1 MKTSTFKQ
9 KQKLTTGFQLFLAF
23 AVFGFGSLH
32 AQVKNYGDFYIN
44 DSGAFFVKEGT
55 FTFGS
60 NSTTTTSRT
69 AITFGKLIFNAALI
83 PYERELGTRTFTDG
97 FVNTKSTSTNYFEMP
112 IGQTTTYAPIGITI
126 PSVTNG
132 VDAAYYIG
140 ALANGSTTS
149 IAALPATGY
158 WVIKGDSP
166 IITMIWNSSL
176 STLTNSIANLTV
188 AGYNT
193 TTSKWEAIT
202 SGTPTGTMTAG
213 TIATSDVVNL
223 NSYSAFT
230 LAKKGIT
237 CAPVFVASGLTKTW
251 NGSQWSPSAPTE
263 TDPAVLTGT
272 YPSTAGSFVCNSLAI
287 GENNISLI
295 DGQTI
300 EVVNGIS
307 GSGVITMSSQASIL
321 QRNDAST
328 ILPTIALTK
337 STRNNMFPLD
347 FVFLGSP
354 LSSDSFSQLAGAT
367 AFNNANTAA
376 TGQAGALDE
385 MYGYVSAVGATGG
398 WKPLTETKKGVGFDA
413 RIKLQ
418 APFGSVGV
426 QNTTSHIN
434 ITFTGTTNNGLIEVP
449 VYNDLTNPDHAR
461 NHNLLANPYPSAIDA
476 DKFLEFNTNLSG
488 VVYIWKSQ
496 TANTGSSSYQQSDY
510 IAYTRAGSTAEVGS
524 NTFNGKIATGQGFM
538 VKATTA
544 SGSGNAFFN
553 NCMRISGNNDQ
564 FMRTNNNTI
573 VDRYKLNMTGANG
586 IGNQILVAYMPETT
600 LAYDRMYDAEMNSV
614 SASQVYSILD
624 GTNTQL
630 AINARP
636 AFANT
641 DVVNIGVSKTGT
653 ALENFSI
660 AIADK
665 EGVFNT
671 GGVVVYLHDSLL
683 NVYHNLA
690 NGAYSFNS
698 NSTEL
703 NNRFKIVYQ
712 DAALNNADFES
723 NAVSAA
729 INNQT
734 LTIATSLPMTNITI
748 YDISG
753 RLVTEIKVDNQ
764 NSMLSEFHFSEGIY
778 IAKIKMNNGAIATR
792 KLINKI

>member
-1 MKTSTFKQ
+1 MTPLKTSTFKQ

-23 AVFGFGSLH
+23 AVFGFGSLR

-69 AITFGKLIFNAALI
+69 ASTFGKLIFNAAVS
-83 PYERELGTRTFTDG
+83 PMEQASGTQFTDG
-97 FVNTKSTSTNYFEMP
+97 FVNTKSTNYFEMP
-112 IGQTTTYAPIGITI
+112 IGQTTTYAPIGITNA
-126 PSVTNG
+126 SVTDG

-193 TTSKWEAIT
+193 TTNKWEAIT
-202 SGTPTGTMTAG
+202 SGTPTGSMTAG
-213 TIATSDVVNL
+213 TIATSAAVNL

-237 CAPVFVASGLTKTW
+237 CAELVASSTFTRTW
-251 NGSQWSPSAPTE
+251 NGSWDVIPTLGDAAIIN
-263 TDPAVLTGT
+263 TRYTG
-272 YPSTAGSFVCNSLAI
+272 GSFACNSLEVNAPI
-287 GENNISLI
+287 TLT

-300 EVVNGIS
+300 EVVNNIT
-307 GSGVITMSSQASIL
+307 GSGVITMSSQASIM

-328 ILPTIALTK
+328 ISPTIALTK

-354 LSSDSFSQLAGAT
+354 LSTNSFSQLAGAT
-367 AFNNANTAA
+367 AFNNENTAA
-376 TGQAGALDE
+376 TGDAGALDE
-385 MYGYVSAVGATGG
+385 MYGYVSAIGATGG

-418 APFGSVGV
+418 APFESVGV
-426 QNTTSHIN
+426 QNTTDHIN
-434 ITFTGTTNNGLIEVP
+434 VTFTGTTNNGLVEVP
-449 VYNDLTNPDHAR
+449 IYNDLTNPSHAR

-496 TANTGSSSYQQSDY
+496 TANTGSSLYQQSDY

-524 NTFNGKIATGQGFM
+524 TTFNGKIATGQGFM

-544 SGSGNAFFN
+544 SGTGENAFFN

-564 FMRTNNNTI
+564 FMRTNNNAT